1 MILSKQFDILSI
13 GECLVEFTRKEGD
26 RYIQSFAGDVYNTL
40 FYASRLGLKGKF
52 LSCFGG
58 DQFTDGIIKL
68 SGEENIDI
76 SSCKIL
82 QGRVNGL
89 YTVDKDENDRP
100 LFSFW
105 RKNSAATQTLKENS
119 TELIVENILQ
129 AKVVLASFIPLTI
142 LNKAEYIPPIFKGVK
157 GKTLIY
163 IDTNIRRSLWEN
175 PDDARDWVRKLS
187 THTDI
192 LSVSSGD
199 HGFLFP
205 DTDPIEH
212 YSSLGYK
219 NIIYRDEAN
228 PVKYFSDGKEGEVP
242 TFQSTDIVDMTGAGD
257 AFNAGCIFGITNNFA
272 IEDAI
277 RLGNA
282 SAAIAMKG
290 KGGIAKNYSRL
301 QVESLYGAL

>member
-1 MILSKQFDILSI
+1 MILSKQSDILSI
-13 GECLVEFTRKEGD
+13 GECLVEFTREERD

-58 DQFTDGIIKL
+58 DQFTSGILKL
-68 SGEENIDI
+68 SGEENIDV

-82 QGRVNGL
+82 EDRVNGL
-89 YTVDKDENDRP
+89 YTVDKDENNRP

-129 AKVVLASFIPLTI
+129 AKVVLTSFIPLAI
-142 LNKAEYIPPIFKGVK
+142 LNKTEYIPPILKGVK
-157 GKTLIY
+157 GKTLVY

-175 PDDARDWVRKLS
+175 PDDARQWVRTLS

-199 HGFLFP
+199 HAYLFP
-205 DTDPIEH
+205 NTDPIKH
-212 YSSLGYK
+212 YSDLGYTK
-219 NIIYRDEAN
+219 IIYRDEAN
-228 PVKYFSDGKEGEVP
+228 PVKYLFDGIQGEVP
-242 TFQSTDIVDMTGAGD
+242 TFEARDIIDMTGAGD
-257 AFNAGCIFGITNNFA
+257 AFNAGCIFGVTNNFA

-282 SAAIAMKG
+282 SAAVAMKG

-301 QVESLYGAL
+301 EVESLYGAL

>member
-1 MILSKQFDILSI
+1 MSKQFDIMSI
-13 GECLVEFTRKEGD
+13 GECLVEFTREEGD

-40 FYASRLGLKGKF
+40 FYGSRLGLRTKF

-58 DQFTDGIIKL
+58 DQFTDDIIKL
-68 SGEENIDI
+68 SDDEKIDV

-82 QGRVNGL
+82 HDRVNGL
-89 YTVDKDENDRP
+89 YTVDKDDNGRP

-129 AKVVLASFIPLTI
+129 AKMVLMSFIPLAI
-142 LNKAEYIPPIFKGVK
+142 LNKAEYILPILKGVK

-163 IDTNIRRSLWEN
+163 IDTNIRRSLWDN
-175 PDDARDWVRKLS
+175 PDDARQWIHKLS
-187 THTDI
+187 EHTDI

-199 HGFLFP
+199 HAFLFP
-205 DTDPIEH
+205 DTDPITH
-212 YSSLGYK
+212 YGSLGYT

-228 PVKYFSDGKEGEVP
+228 PVKYLFDGVEGEVP
-242 TFQSTDIVDMTGAGD
+242 TFEAADIVDMTGAGD
-257 AFNAGCIFGITNNFA
+257 AFNAGCIFGITNKFA

-282 SAAIAMKG
+282 SAFVAMMG

-301 QVESLYGAL
+301 EVESLYGAQ

>member
-1 MILSKQFDILSI
+1 MSKQFDILSI
-13 GECLVEFTRKEGD
+13 GECLVEFTREEGD

-40 FYASRLGLKGKF
+40 FYGSRLGLKTKF

-58 DQFTDGIIKL
+58 DQFTNGIIKL
-68 SGEENIDI
+68 SAEENIDV

-82 QGRVNGL
+82 QDRVNGL
-89 YTVDKDENDRP
+89 YSVDKDENGRP

-129 AKVVLASFIPLTI
+129 SKVVLMSFIPFAV
-142 LNKAEYIPPIFKGVK
+142 LNKAEYIPPILKGVK

-175 PDDARDWVRKLS
+175 PDEAREWVRKLS

-199 HGFLFP
+199 HSFLFP

-212 YSSLGYK
+212 YSSLGYRK
-219 NIIYRDEAN
+219 IIYRDEVN
-228 PVKYFSDGKEGEVP
+228 PVKYLCDSIEGEVP
-242 TFQSTDIVDMTGAGD
+242 TFKATDIVDMTGAGD

-282 SAAIAMKG
+282 SAAVALTG
-290 KGGIAKNYSRL
+290 RGGMEKNYSRSE
-301 QVESLYGAL
+301 VEKHFGTL